1 VDYTREPI
9 VETVITPK
17 DGYRISVRSSKIPG
31 QEEYVVEALE
41 VITFGTNCFF
51 RNLERPRAF
60 MVPAS
65 DYEVLEVRE
74 TRVSLKAAILEGT
87 VRTPPPRE
95 TQRPFREVE
104 KKEPPPPP
112 PPPPKELVKPVVE
125 PEEVASEEEFP
136 EGGSQSSSA
145 TEGRPDRRRE
155 RRRGQR
161 RRRGGREEGLP
172 EETRGSTAKEDLPQ
186 VVLPPSVE
194 PTFSSVEAPP
204 VKENVREPA
213 ATPVLSTV
221 IPPPTTLIRDDL
233 ERLRRNKQYE
243 GAFYIR
249 EPEEMPRETSDDD
262 DAPIVPLR
270 LQGDEEIKS
279 HDELL
284 ARPQEENIYK
294 ATPAPL
300 EDEGMGLSWGEVAE
314 PLPSSEKGRET
325 S

>member
-17 DGYRISVRSSKIPG
+17 DGYRISVRSSKVPG

-41 VITFGTNCFF
+41 VVSFGTNCFF

-65 DYEVLEVRE
+65 DYEILEVRE
-74 TRVSLKAAILEGT
+74 PRVSLKAASLEGT
-87 VRTPPPRE
+87 VRMPPRE
-95 TQRPFREVE
+95 AQRPSREVE
-104 KKEPPPPP
+104 KREIL
-112 PPPPKELVKPVVE
+112 PPKEPVAPVVE
-125 PEEVASEEEFP
+125 PEEVFSEEMVSESV
-136 EGGSQSSSA
+136 SQSSA
-145 TEGRPDRRRE
+145 APEGRHDRRRE

-161 RRRGGREEGLP
+161 RRRGGREEGAL
-172 EETRGSTAKEDLPQ
+172 EESRGSAVKAEIPPVGLPPVLEPTSPLADASPSHDVAKEP
-186 VVLPPSVE
+186 VV
-194 PTFSSVEAPP
+194 AP
-204 VKENVREPA
+204 VM
-213 ATPVLSTV
+213 STV

-249 EPEEMPRETSDDD
+249 EPEEMVKEESDDD

-270 LQGDEEIKS
+270 LQGDEESKS
-279 HDELL
+279 HEENQPS
-284 ARPQEENIYK
+284 RQVENIYK

-300 EDEGMGLSWGEVAE
+300 EEEGPSWGEE
-314 PLPSSEKGRET
+314 SESRSSSEKNPST
-325 S
+325 LS